1 MDLDVKLYLLNA
13 NGEKFMGIGVLWLLE
28 NIGVEQSL
36 RKACRKMNLSYSK
49 AYNMLKA
56 LEDEVGRAF
65 VERKKGG
72 AQREGLVLTPFARE
86 YMALYKDFQGKAKEA
101 ALREFENYK
110 IKLTELS
117 GEDSYDRT

>member
-86 YMALYKDFQGKAKEA
+86 YMALYKDFQGKAKEV